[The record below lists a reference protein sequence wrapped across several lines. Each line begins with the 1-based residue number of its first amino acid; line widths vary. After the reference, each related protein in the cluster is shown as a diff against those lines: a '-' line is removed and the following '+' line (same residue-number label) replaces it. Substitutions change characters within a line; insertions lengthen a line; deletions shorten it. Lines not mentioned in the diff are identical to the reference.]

1 MSVAVSRLTKRL
13 TVTETEKEEV
23 EQELEETRR
32 KYKDVKHKY
41 DKMLLD
47 AGSHMTMQD
56 HINTIADLKK

>member
-1 MSVAVSRLTKRL
+1 MC
-13 TVTETEKEEV
+13 ETEKEEA
-23 EQELEETRR
+23 ERELEETRR

-56 HINTIADLKK
+56 HINNIADLKR